1 MVPPFKLYFYPFLL
15 CLSQRGYVKLS
26 DISLFIIEYFKLDD
40 TDLSEMT
47 KKGSNL
53 KHISRVNYCA
63 SYLKKL
69 NLVESK
75 IKGVYYIT
83 PKGKIILKERGESFT
98 RDDLR
103 MLPEYIDMQVNKEN
117 KNMVFVDSHYN
128 RMGKFIPSYWC
139 DKKNLSKTTLE
150 NLYSNLNS
158 TIADKD

>member
-117 KNMVFVDSHYN
+117 KN
-128 RMGKFIPSYWC
+128 R
-139 DKKNLSKTTLE
+139 
-150 NLYSNLNS
+150 
-158 TIADKD
+158 